1 LEVRLTF
8 DSTSDPSLLRFLSVG
23 TLEEKIYQRQL
34 LKDEL
39 FSCVVDDER
48 HAIRNF
54 NSKDIRALFRLEA
67 EELR

>member
-1 LEVRLTF
+1 
-8 DSTSDPSLLRFLSVG
+8 
-23 TLEEKIYQRQL
+23 
-34 LKDEL
+34 
-39 FSCVVDDER
+39 VVDDER